1 MTGFVPV
8 MWGVWAVLV
17 AITLGLKLY
26 IGRLSRD
33 EDDQLVLDSAFDRV
47 RDEQAAIVAK
57 VHKIEPLIKVMLW
70 LAAAMTVVVIGYY
83 VMDFMNQ
90 FK

>member
-1 MTGFVPV
+1 MAGYAPV
-8 MWGVWAVLV
+8 MWAVWSALVVVVL
-17 AITLGLKLY
+17 ALKLY
-26 IGRLSRD
+26 TGRLSRD

-57 VHKIEPLIKVMLW
+57 VNKVEPLMKVFLW
-70 LAAAMTVVVIGYY
+70 LAAAMTVVVIAYY
-83 VMDFMNQ
+83 VSDFFSQ

>member
-1 MTGFVPV
+1 M
-8 MWGVWAVLV
+8 WAVWSALV
-17 AITLGLKLY
+17 VVVLALKLY
-26 IGRLSRD
+26 TGRLSRD

-57 VHKIEPLIKVMLW
+57 VNKVEPLMKVFLW
-70 LAAAMTVVVIGYY
+70 LAAAMTVVVIAYY
-83 VMDFMNQ
+83 VSDFFSQ